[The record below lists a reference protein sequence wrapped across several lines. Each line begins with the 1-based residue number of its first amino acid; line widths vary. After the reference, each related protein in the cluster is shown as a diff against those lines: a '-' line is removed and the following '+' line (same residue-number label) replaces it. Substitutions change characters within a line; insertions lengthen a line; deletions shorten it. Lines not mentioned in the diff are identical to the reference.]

1 MKLLQ
6 NILVTIDFS
15 ESSEYVLEKSI
26 RLAKKFNSQ
35 ITLMHVISDHHMSSK
50 LDKFL
55 DDTVKAQL
63 DKIASEIEEADVDL
77 KDIIIEHGVPFEK
90 IIEEVQI
97 NDYNVIVA
105 GSLAKPESET
115 FKLGTT
121 VEKLI
126 RKNPIPI
133 WVVKPE
139 PLRKVKKI
147 LCPVDFSD
155 ASHRA
160 LNNAITLAQS
170 FKAELFIQHIYP
182 PVSYSPMWRD
192 MDYEEEK
199 KNLRVIQEAEFNEFL
214 EPFDM
219 KNISYK
225 KVTAEGVDYQEI
237 LKFISENNIDLL
249 LMGTTGKT
257 GLSRILMGSTTTKV
271 TRELPCSFIT
281 TKAKDITD
289 DFFESYLKS
298 LQAIIKSAKQSQQIE
313 DYEKAIEKY
322 TIALKQYPDNI
333 PVLMGLIESYQ
344 AIGNKHKVDY
354 YRKYG
359 HEVIEKTWGHKYLKI
374 IKL

>member
-15 ESSEYVLEKSI
+15 ESSEYVLENSI

-35 ITLMHVISDHHMSSK
+35 ISLLHVVADRHMSAK
-50 LDKFL
+50 MDKFI
-55 DDTVKAQL
+55 DDTVKSQL
-63 DKIASEIEEADVDL
+63 DKIASEIEEAGVDL
-77 KDIIIEHGVPFEK
+77 KNIIIEHGVPFEK

-97 NDYNVIVA
+97 NDYNLLVA
-105 GSLAKPESET
+105 GSLAKPDNES

-139 PLRKVKKI
+139 PLRKIKKI

-170 FKAELFIQHIYP
+170 YKAELFIQHIYP
-182 PVSYSPMWRD
+182 SVSISPMWME

-199 KNLRVIQEAEFNEFL
+199 KNLKLAQEAEFDEFL
-214 EPFDM
+214 AQFNM
-219 KNISYK
+219 KSVAYK
-225 KVTAEGVDYQEI
+225 KVTNEGVDYQEI
-237 LKFISENNIDLL
+237 LKFISENKIDLL

-298 LQAIIKSAKQSQQIE
+298 LESIINSAKQSQDKE
-313 DYEKAIEKY
+313 EYEKAIEKY
-322 TIALKQYPDNI
+322 SIALKQYPDNI
-333 PVLMGLIESYQ
+333 PILMGSIEAYE
-344 AIGNKHKVDY
+344 ALGNNH
-354 YRKYG
+354 
-359 HEVIEKTWGHKYLKI
+359 
-374 IKL
+374 